1 MAPRDRTP
9 KNRDLEK
16 IPNLYRKLDKRTS
29 RYNFQYKDPRDGRFR
44 GLGADE
50 EVAKT
55 RAKQLNAA
63 IYAQLAQL
71 KEDSILVQQ
80 PTIKISG
87 IKFELW
93 TAEYLKIQAD
103 RLKTGEIK
111 PATHKIRCYIAK
123 QWGGSFTGMGI
134 KNISVK
140 DVSTVLNAMRDQGKN
155 RMAQSMRSILI
166 DIFSEAIQAGEVD
179 TNPVVLT
186 KNKTVYVKR
195 ARLAFEEWQE
205 IYQAADELQP
215 FVKNA
220 MLLAV
225 LTAQRLEDISLAQF
239 KKGSDWEAAYLAY
252 KQRQPHPIKPYPFID
267 GDFFHIVQQKTGA
280 LLRIPLEL
288 KLDRLNISLG
298 DAVTN
303 FRQSGVLSKR
313 LIHHTLSNFKHS
325 PGAPVHQN
333 TISRGFQRAR
343 ELTSIIWEGKDPPT
357 FHEQR
362 SLSERLYSEQ
372 GINTQHLLG
381 HKSAKMTAV
390 YHDVRGAEWLEI
402 ALK

>member
-1 MAPRDRTP
+1 MTPRDRTP
-9 KNRDLEK
+9 KNRDLDK
-16 IPNLYRKLDKRTS
+16 IPNLYRKLDKRTN
-29 RYNFQYKDPRDGRFR
+29 RANFQYKDPRDGRFR

-50 EVAKT
+50 DVAKT
-55 RAKQLNAA
+55 RALQLNAA

-71 KEDSILVQQ
+71 KEDSILAQQ

-93 TAEYLKIQAD
+93 IEAYLKIQD
-103 RLKTGEIK
+103 ERLKTGEIK
-111 PATHKIRCYIAK
+111 PTTHKIRCYIAK
-123 QWGGSFTGMGI
+123 QWALSFAGLGI

-140 DVSTVLNAMRDQGKN
+140 DISTTLGSMRDQGKN
-155 RMAQSMRSILI
+155 RMAQSMRSILM
-166 DIFSEAIQAGEVD
+166 DIFSEAIQEGETD
-179 TNPVVLT
+179 ANPATLT
-186 KNKTVYVKR
+186 KNKTVYIKR
-195 ARLAFEEWQE
+195 ARLAFEDWQD
-205 IYQAADELQP
+205 IYQAAEALQP

-220 MLLAV
+220 MLLAL

-239 KKGSDWEAAYLAY
+239 KKGADWDAAYLAY
-252 KQRQPHPIKPYPFID
+252 KQRQPHPIKPYPYVE

-288 KLDRLNISLG
+288 KLDRLNLSLG
-298 DAVTN
+298 DAIAN
-303 FRQSGVLSKR
+303 CRKGGVLSKR
-313 LIHHTLSNFKHS
+313 LIHHDNNNAKHS
-325 PGAPVHQN
+325 PGDPVHQN

-343 ELTSIIWEGKDPPT
+343 ELTSMTWEGKDPPT

-372 GINTQHLLG
+372 GINTQLLLG
-381 HKSAKMTAV
+381 HKSAKMTAI